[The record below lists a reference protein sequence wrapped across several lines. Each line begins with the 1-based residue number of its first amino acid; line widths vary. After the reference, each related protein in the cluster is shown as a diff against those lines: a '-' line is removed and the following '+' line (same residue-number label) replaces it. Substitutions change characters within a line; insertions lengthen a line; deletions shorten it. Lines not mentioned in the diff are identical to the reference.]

1 MLWIFV
7 LAAAVVPNCLPIPL
21 APPCET
27 SCSGCDENILVAMC
41 DDKQLA
47 SVPSRFPPKVSMI
60 RLQDN
65 EITQL
70 PRAAFV
76 NMSPKLSQLNLSNNR
91 ILYIEDNAFDRLT
104 NLWGL
109 DLSRNNLT
117 SVTDQT
123 LRGLR
128 RLRKLCLQSNMIKFV
143 SDNAFLGIVDINT
156 INFRDNRLT
165 EVPWSAVQRTS
176 ARNLQKFDLSRN
188 NIQTAHAFPEI
199 DSKSTM
205 KIWLGEN
212 PWCCDCELTPF
223 LKSLK
228 TIGAIPDRDR
238 MTCAGPEA
246 LQGEKLDVPGIEG
259 IVSKCCL
266 MKESSGQV
274 CENETS
280 EMFAGLG
287 VAAEATTMSTR
298 VATITTNSA
307 DTNISITNRNVSSYN
322 HSLIPSNLTGPLVSE
337 PIVNMAPQDS
347 VTPGR
352 NSDMKW
358 AFKSTSTKV
367 FILLPSHVP
376 DPNPYNDIVAII
388 ETSVYAIMTVQAFVG
403 MVYFAVKLAS
413 LMRVKRS

>member
-7 LAAAVVPNCLPIPL
+7 LAAAVVPNCAPIPL

-27 SCSGCDENILVAMC
+27 SCSGCDKNILVAMC

-47 SVPSRFPPKVSMI
+47 FVPSRFPPKVSMI
-60 RLQDN
+60 QLQDN

-76 NMSPKLSQLNLSNNR
+76 NMPPKLSQLNLSNNR
-91 ILYIEDNAFDRLT
+91 ILYIEDNAFDQLT

-143 SDNAFLGIVDINT
+143 SDSAFLGIVDINT

-188 NIQTAHAFPEI
+188 NIQTAHVFPEI
-199 DSKSTM
+199 DSISTM

-228 TIGAIPDRDR
+228 TVGAIPDRDR

-246 LQGEKLDVPGIEG
+246 LQGEKLDVPWIEG

-280 EMFAGLG
+280 EMFTGLG

-298 VATITTNSA
+298 AATITTDPA
-307 DTNISITNRNVSSYN
+307 DTTISITSRNVSSYN
-322 HSLIPSNLTGPLVSE
+322 HSLIPSNLIKAGPFVSNVT
-337 PIVNMAPQDS
+337 ITLQDS
-347 VTPGR
+347 FTSDR
-352 NSDMKW
+352 NSNIKW
-358 AFKSTSTKV
+358 AFKTTSTKV
-367 FILLPSHVP
+367 FILLPNHVP
-376 DPNPYNDIVAII
+376 DPNPYNDILAII
-388 ETSVYAIMTVQAFVG
+388 ETAVYAIMTVQAFVG

-413 LMRVKRS
+413 STRVNHS